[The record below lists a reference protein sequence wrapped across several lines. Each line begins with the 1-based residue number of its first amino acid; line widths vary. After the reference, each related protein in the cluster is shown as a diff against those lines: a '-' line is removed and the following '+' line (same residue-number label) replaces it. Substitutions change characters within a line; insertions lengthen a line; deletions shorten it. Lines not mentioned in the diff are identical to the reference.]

1 MLGSGSRGNAVLLQS
16 GNTRIL
22 VDAGF
27 APRTMALRLAK
38 LAVDPRSIEAVIVT
52 HEHIDHLRGAV
63 AGARKWGWKIVATAG
78 TAGAGGPLP
87 GFGVQIISSGDTFSI
102 GDVMLEAVR
111 TSHDASDPVAVI
123 ATGASTGVRAA
134 IVYDLGVMTDAI
146 RRSLERLDIL
156 VLESNHDSEML
167 RNGPYPAMLKRRIAG
182 REGHL
187 SNRAAALAASECAHK
202 GLAHV
207 VLAHLSE
214 VNNTHEKAIESMRGA
229 LRRTSFKGVV
239 AASTQDHPM
248 RAVSAGAGS
257 RFEPAQLTLSL

>member
-1 MLGSGSRGNAVLLQS
+1 
-16 GNTRIL
+16 
-22 VDAGF
+22 
-27 APRTMALRLAK
+27 MALRLAK
-38 LAVDPRSIEAVIVT
+38 LAVDPRSIEAVVVT

-63 AGARKWGWKIVATAG
+63 AGARRWGWKIVATAG
-78 TAGAGGPLP
+78 TAGASAPLS
-87 GFGVQIISSGDTFSI
+87 GFGVRTIASGETFSI
-102 GDVMLEAVR
+102 GDFMLEAVR

-123 ATGASTGVRAA
+123 ATGTSTGARAA

-187 SNRAAALAASECAHK
+187 SNRAAALAASECAHD
-202 GLAHV
+202 GLAHI

-214 VNNTHEKAIESMRGA
+214 INNTPQKAVESMLGA
-229 LRRTSFKGVV
+229 LRRTSFSGVV
-239 AASTQDHPM
+239 AASTQDHPS
-248 RAVSAGAGS
+248 RAVSAEAGS
-257 RFEPAQLTLSL
+257 RFEPAQMSLSL